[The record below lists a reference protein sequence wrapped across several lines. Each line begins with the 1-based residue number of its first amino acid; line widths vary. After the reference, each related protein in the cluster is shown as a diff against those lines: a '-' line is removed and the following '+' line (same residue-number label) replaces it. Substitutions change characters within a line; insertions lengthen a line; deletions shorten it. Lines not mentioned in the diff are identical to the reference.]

1 MNFLGFFFYI
11 AISTIILVAGSYC
24 IFRKQYTK
32 TVSVVATGYQYIDV
46 KEDNLGIEP
55 GDIIAHSTIGGAVLA
70 QVSFDKLMG
79 ESFQDYS

>member
-1 MNFLGFFFYI
+1 M
-11 AISTIILVAGSYC
+11 AGSYC

-32 TVSVVATGYQYIDV
+32 TVSVVGTGYQYIDV
-46 KEDNLGIEP
+46 KGDALGIEP

-70 QVSFDKLMG
+70 QVSFNKLMG